1 MIALQAALTGHMV
14 LSTLHTND
22 AAGAIARL
30 KDLGVPAFVVNS
42 AVLGVIA
49 QRLVRRVCADC
60 ARPVTPDARM
70 LGRFGVRV
78 DDGQWVEGKGCAR
91 CGGSG
96 YRGRV
101 GVYEMLTL
109 DPSVC
114 AAIERG
120 ASTQELARVGEA
132 NGMRPMWMDG
142 LDKARRGITT
152 LEEVAKA
159 VASVDVGADETLRLS
174 A

>member
-1 MIALQAALTGHMV
+1 
-14 LSTLHTND
+14 
-22 AAGAIARL
+22 
-30 KDLGVPAFVVNS
+30 
-42 AVLGVIA
+42 
-49 QRLVRRVCADC
+49 
-60 ARPVTPDARM
+60 M
-70 LGRFGVRV
+70 LGRFGVRA

-96 YRGRV
+96 FRGRV

-109 DPSVC
+109 DSSVC

-142 LDKARRGITT
+142 LEKARRGLTT
-152 LEEVAKA
+152 LDEVSKA
-159 VASVDVGADETLRLS
+159 VASVDLDGDESLRLS